1 MRLVCRGLSPRAGD
15 TIPAFSLSLL
25 YYPLRHVEGL
35 ESRYVLR
42 YASYQLPTLGAHGC
56 WRKEGD
62 WYLVGIVPIH
72 LNHIHILFCCVKCL

>member
-15 TIPAFSLSLL
+15 TISAFSLSLL

-42 YASYQLPTLGAHGC
+42 LPWVPADVGERRGIGHQKG
-56 WRKEGD
+56 
-62 WYLVGIVPIH
+62 LVLSRDCPNPLKSH
-72 LNHIHILFCCVKCL
+72 THSFLLC